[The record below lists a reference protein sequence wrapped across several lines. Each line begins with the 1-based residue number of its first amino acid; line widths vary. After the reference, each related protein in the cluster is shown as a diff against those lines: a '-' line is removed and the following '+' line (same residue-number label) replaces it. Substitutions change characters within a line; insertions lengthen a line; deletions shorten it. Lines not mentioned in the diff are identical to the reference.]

1 MLAALYTDCR
11 AFGRR
16 RQTWREVPQVAGAF
30 AGVAVA
36 HVMFGEPV
44 FLVSE
49 HVRQGAPQLVSEFV
63 ATFGLLATI
72 WGIVRTRPTAIPFA
86 VGAYVTA
93 G

>member
-1 MLAALYTDCR
+1 
-11 AFGRR
+11 
-16 RQTWREVPQVAGAF
+16 
-30 AGVAVA
+30 
-36 HVMFGEPV
+36 MFGEPV